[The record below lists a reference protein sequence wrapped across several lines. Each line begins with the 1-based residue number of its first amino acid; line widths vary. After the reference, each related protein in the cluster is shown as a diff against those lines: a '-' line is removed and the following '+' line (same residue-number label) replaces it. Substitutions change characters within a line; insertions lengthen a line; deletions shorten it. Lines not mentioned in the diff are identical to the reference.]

1 MPASLRWLCAILVAA
16 LAWNAA
22 AQNYPSQPIRLIAP
36 FPPGGSVDITARLI
50 AEPLGAQLGQR
61 IIVDNRSGAS
71 GNIGMEAAA
80 RAAPDGYTLV
90 LNTIPL
96 VTNQA
101 LFANLTWDPIR
112 DFTAIGMI
120 ATSPHVVVVPGKSP
134 FNSVDDVVKAAR
146 ASPGKLAYASAGVGT
161 TFHLCGEVFKDT
173 TRTFIL
179 HVPYRGGGPALLDTL
194 AAQVDLS
201 FPTLAAALP
210 HVKAGTLKALAVT
223 DLRRSS
229 LLPGVPTLQEA
240 GLKDFQF
247 TQWQALLA
255 PAKTPPA
262 IVSRVN
268 AALNEVLKSKEI
280 VEKFQAQAFDSFIT
294 TPDQAGKYI
303 AEEAKRLSR
312 VIKTKG
318 ITAD

>member
-1 MPASLRWLCAILVAA
+1 VLAILRSVMLMLACAA
-16 LAWNAA
+16 LPAA
-22 AQNYPSQPIRLIAP
+22 AQNYPSQPIRMISP

-50 AEPLGAQLGQR
+50 SEPLAAQLGTR

-101 LFANLTWDPIR
+101 LFDKLTWDPIR
-112 DFTAIGMI
+112 DFVAIGMV
-120 ATSPHVVVVPGKSP
+120 ATSPHVVVVPGKSAIT
-134 FNSVDDVVKAAR
+134 SIDQLVGTAR
-146 ASPGKLAYASAGVGT
+146 RSPGKLAYASAGVGT
-161 TFHLCGEVFKDT
+161 TFHLCGEMFKDT
-173 TRTFIL
+173 TQTFIL

-194 AAQVDLS
+194 SAQVDLS

-210 HVKAGTLKALAVT
+210 HVRSGALRALAVT
-223 DLRRSS
+223 DVRRSA
-229 LLPGVPTLQEA
+229 LLPEVPTLREA
-240 GLKDFQF
+240 GVKDFQF

-262 IVSRVN
+262 IVARLN
-268 AALNEVLKSKEI
+268 AALNAALVSKDI
-280 VEKFQAQAFDSFIT
+280 VEKFQAQAFESFIT
-294 TPDQAGKYI
+294 TPEEAGKYI

>member
-1 MPASLRWLCAILVAA
+1 MPASLRRLCAILLAA
-16 LAWNAA
+16 FACNAA
-22 AQNYPSQPIRLIAP
+22 AQNYPSQPIRLISP

-50 AEPLGAQLGQR
+50 AEPLAAQLGQR

-101 LFANLTWDPIR
+101 MFANLTWDPIR
-112 DFTAIGMI
+112 DFTAIGMVS
-120 ATSPHVVVVPGKSP
+120 TSPHVVVVPGKSP
-134 FNSVDDVVKAAR
+134 ITSIDQLIKAAR
-146 ASPGKLAYASAGVGT
+146 SSPGKLSYASAGVAT
-161 TFHLCGEVFKDT
+161 TFHLCAELFKDQT
-173 TRTFIL
+173 QTFIL
-179 HVPYRGGGPALLDTL
+179 HVPYRGGGPAVLDTL
-194 AAQVDLS
+194 AAQVDMS
-201 FPTLAAALP
+201 FPTLAAAVP
-210 HVKAGTLKALAVT
+210 HARAGTLRALAVT
-223 DLRRSS
+223 SVQRSP
-229 LLPGVPTLQEA
+229 LLPEVPTLQEA
-240 GLKDFQF
+240 GLKGFQF

-262 IVSRVN
+262 IVARVN

-294 TPDQAGKYI
+294 TPDEAGKYI

>member
-1 MPASLRWLCAILVAA
+1 MTGLHWFASLLAA
-16 LAWNAA
+16 FAGSVA
-22 AQNYPSQPIRLIAP
+22 AQNYPSQPIRMISP

-50 AEPLGAQLGQR
+50 ADPLAAQLGQR

-80 RAAPDGYTLV
+80 RAAPDGYTIV

-101 LFANLTWDPIR
+101 MFPNVSWDPIR
-112 DFTAIGMI
+112 DFAPIGMV
-120 ATSPHVVVVPGKSP
+120 ATSPHVIVVPGRSP
-134 FNSVDDVVKAAR
+134 ITSIADLVRTAR
-146 ASPGKLAYASAGVGT
+146 ASPGKLTYASAGVGT
-161 TFHLCGEVFKDT
+161 TFHLCAELFKDAT
-173 TRTFIL
+173 HTFIL
-179 HVPYRGGGPALLDTL
+179 HVPYRGGGPALMDTL

-201 FPTLAAALP
+201 FPTLAAAVP
-210 HVKAGTLKALAVT
+210 HVKSGALRALAVT
-223 DLRRSS
+223 SVQRSA
-229 LLPGVPTLQEA
+229 LLPDVPTLQEA

-247 TQWQALLA
+247 QQWQALLA

-262 IVSRVN
+262 IVARLN
-268 AALNEVLKSKEI
+268 AALREALKSKDV
-280 VEKFQAQAFDSFIT
+280 VEKFQAQAFDPFIT
-294 TPDQAGKYI
+294 TPEEAGKFI

>member
-1 MPASLRWLCAILVAA
+1 MLASLRWICAILVAA
-16 LAWNAA
+16 FAWHAA

-50 AEPLGAQLGQR
+50 AEPLAALLGQR

-101 LFANLTWDPIR
+101 MFANLTWDPIR
-112 DFTAIGMI
+112 DFTAIGMVS
-120 ATSPHVVVVPGKSP
+120 TSPHVVVVPGKSP
-134 FNSVDDVVKAAR
+134 IASIDQLVRTAR
-146 ASPGKLAYASAGVGT
+146 ASPGKLSYASAGVGT
-161 TFHLCGEVFKDT
+161 TFHLCAELFKDQT
-173 TRTFIL
+173 QTFIL
-179 HVPYRGGGPALLDTL
+179 HVPYRGGGPAVLDTL

-201 FPTLAAALP
+201 FPTLAAAVP
-210 HVKAGTLKALAVT
+210 HVKSGALRALAVT
-223 DLRRSS
+223 SVQRSP
-229 LLPGVPTLQEA
+229 LMPDVPTLQEA

-247 TQWQALLA
+247 TQWQAVLA

-262 IVSRVN
+262 IVARLN
-268 AALNEVLKSKEI
+268 AALNEVLRSKEV
-280 VEKFQAQAFDSFIT
+280 VEKFQGQAFDPLIT
-294 TPDQAGKYI
+294 SPEEAGRYI

-318 ITAD
+318 ITAN